1 MNNHNPHAQNSGWMP
16 AITVSVRTIILFI
29 VALTLPLTASEALG
43 LSSGQTTSWILILYC
58 LTGLFGLVVALNYR
72 QPIMFTGNLFS
83 LIFIVSLEGEFTY
96 PELMGAFI
104 VTGGLVLIISGLGIT
119 EKLTAWLPAPVVF
132 GLLAGAIMPFISN
145 MFTALGSAPLIVGTT
160 LAVYILS
167 DRFFG
172 KRLPAIFPALIVG
185 FAVVF
190 LTGQNGTPTEAPD
203 LLNLAFTQP
212 TFSLPA
218 VLTVT
223 PILLVLIILQSNLPS
238 IIFIRSQGYQPPAR
252 VIDLVSSLGTI
263 VCSFFGPTAVSVSL
277 PITSLVAGPEAGSLD
292 LRKRAVYITALG
304 AIFIGL
310 MAGIAAYLPVIL
322 PAAFITT
329 MAGLAL
335 VGVLANALTRV
346 AQGPLRL
353 GPMFAFAIALS
364 DISLLGFS
372 PFFWALIIG
381 SAVSYLLERQG
392 LNTLLSSP
400 QPEELP

>member
-1 MNNHNPHAQNSGWMP
+1 
-16 AITVSVRTIILFI
+16 
-29 VALTLPLTASEALG
+29 
-43 LSSGQTTSWILILYC
+43 
-58 LTGLFGLVVALNYR
+58 
-72 QPIMFTGNLFS
+72 
-83 LIFIVSLEGEFTY
+83 
-96 PELMGAFI
+96 
-104 VTGGLVLIISGLGIT
+104 
-119 EKLTAWLPAPVVF
+119 
-132 GLLAGAIMPFISN
+132 MPFISN

-364 DISLLGFS
+364 DISLLGFG